1 MSQSTRTRKS
11 PEQRRKAFVE
21 AALSLFAE
29 HGVEGTTMQQVADR
43 AGVSY
48 GLFYHYFRSKEDIL
62 TEAGRQVDLLPK
74 VVTYLQA
81 HERPL
86 QEMMEG
92 LTAFY
97 LAQLEE
103 HRELIW
109 LLCSESRKRPAL
121 LINLKK
127 LGDETESALA
137 RYLEARREKAEV
149 RDGLDLRVCA
159 KVIWG
164 QLFSY
169 HVWAGPDDP
178 PAWDQ
183 LQVILRGISQTKD

>member
-11 PEQRRKAFVE
+11 PQQRKKAFVG

-29 HGVEGTTMQQVADR
+29 FGVEGTTMQQIADR

-62 TEAGRQVDLLPK
+62 TEAGRQLDLLPR
-74 VVTYLQA
+74 VVAYLQS
-81 HERPL
+81 HETPL
-86 QEMMEG
+86 EEMMEG
-92 LTAFY
+92 LTTFY
-97 LAQLEE
+97 LAQLEQ

-109 LLCSESRKRPAL
+109 LLCSESRKRPSL
-121 LINLKK
+121 LTNLKK

-137 RYLEARREKAEV
+137 AYLGARREKGEV
-149 RDGLDLRVCA
+149 RPGLDLRVSA

-169 HVWAGPDDP
+169 HVWGGPDDP
-178 PAWDQ
+178 NPWEQ
-183 LQVILRGISQTKD
+183 IQVILKGIAQERD